1 MLANFGEGKCKFR
14 GTRAR
19 LKFHNFPEG
28 LGELSKATTLTVMV
42 YYSKR
47 ICITVSEGQR
57 LKQQSP
63 GGFHAEVV
71 NIQCV

>member
-19 LKFHNFPEG
+19 LKFHNFPG
-28 LGELSKATTLTVMV
+28 LRELSKATTLMVMV

-47 ICITVSEGQR
+47 IYIAVSEGQR